1 VKKKKR
7 RTTDLEKES
16 TEDVEEESRGGRSGD
31 RKEAGSECDGGNTKE
46 GGGMQNSNAGGFE
59 CRTAPD

>member
-16 TEDVEEESRGGRSGD
+16 TEDVEEESRGGRSGN

-46 GGGMQNSNAGGFE
+46 GRRGNAKQQCGWL
-59 CRTAPD
+59 